1 MRTKAEAAAREEA
14 AATRKQLQAQLDQL
28 TQQRQSLIDQIAAKP
43 PNADLLNQQLTSV
56 VNQYGNVYDQLQ
68 SVALRV
74 VEPRVHDPPTGRRH
88 RDQRAGLQLP
98 HQAEH
103 QRPEPAFAGRRLGG
117 TKLRRERT
125 WAAAPPCPSRCA
137 SSWGQSAGLVLGL
150 ISAFVVEAWD
160 DRIRRR
166 ERVEELTGLPVLAEV
181 PRLTRDE
188 SRNHLVAVADTPTG
202 AASERYRAARSSVL
216 FAMDAL
222 KPGSNGDAAD
232 RKVPVVMVTSPG
244 PSEGK
249 TTTACNLAAAF
260 ADGGMRT
267 LVIDGDSRRPSVRRY
282 LSPVP
287 NLVAPDDPSETRIER
302 VWFLPGPRGT
312 HSPDEAVLEL
322 RRSIDRW
329 RDDYDIVVLDT
340 PPILTTNDAA
350 DLLAAADTVVLVLRS
365 GQTRTGPARRV
376 VGLLNRYRADVLGVV
391 LNSCDRSEM
400 DPYYGYGY
408 GYVSKSPTSGKNGGK
423 NGESER
429 SGRGSRSKRS
439 GAGSEPE
446 PEIAEFWQG
455 TNGNGNGNGAAD
467 DSVDH
472 TPESCR

>member
-1 MRTKAEAAAREEA
+1 
-14 AATRKQLQAQLDQL
+14 
-28 TQQRQSLIDQIAAKP
+28 
-43 PNADLLNQQLTSV
+43 
-56 VNQYGNVYDQLQ
+56 
-68 SVALRV
+68 
-74 VEPRVHDPPTGRRH
+74 
-88 RDQRAGLQLP
+88 
-98 HQAEH
+98 
-103 QRPEPAFAGRRLGG
+103 
-117 TKLRRERT
+117 
-125 WAAAPPCPSRCA
+125 
-137 SSWGQSAGLVLGL
+137 
-150 ISAFVVEAWD
+150 
-160 DRIRRR
+160 
-166 ERVEELTGLPVLAEV
+166 
-181 PRLTRDE
+181 
-188 SRNHLVAVADTPTG
+188 
-202 AASERYRAARSSVL
+202 
-216 FAMDAL
+216 
-222 KPGSNGDAAD
+222 
-232 RKVPVVMVTSPG
+232 MVTSPG

-302 VWFLPGPRGT
+302 VWFLPGPRGM

-423 NGESER
+423 NGDSER

-455 TNGNGNGNGAAD
+455 TNGNGNGAAD

-472 TPESCR
+472 APRAADDEAESLSGVGDNEPHAGPVADS